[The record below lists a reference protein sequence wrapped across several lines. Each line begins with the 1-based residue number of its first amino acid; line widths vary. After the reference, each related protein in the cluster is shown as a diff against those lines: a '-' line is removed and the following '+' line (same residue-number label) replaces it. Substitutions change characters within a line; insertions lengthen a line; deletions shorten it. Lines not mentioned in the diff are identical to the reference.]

1 MTAMKIAGPAGN
13 GLAPPEKIRLS
24 FDLGREDKPRRRRR
38 AGLRKTLLLIT
49 LMIAVTSCVRART
62 VGLRPLESPTYAY
75 EEASID
81 LPGGDPGV
89 RLDGYFTRP
98 KAEGRFPC
106 AVLLHGK
113 GGWWRAYLRYARE
126 LAGRGIAS
134 LILDYYSGHYVD
146 LEGLSVPFE
155 HRRKQFELQ
164 NSDIRA
170 AAAAFSRRPVCAGGQ
185 VGLIGFSLGADKAF
199 RTAAA
204 QPGIKAVVAY
214 YGPYDYVSFIR
225 YRVNAVL
232 LALAGEEALRWK
244 SYLEKNSP
252 LAMAGKVEA
261 NVLLFHGV
269 EDRTI
274 RAAQS
279 VRMLAALRRRGE
291 RSARMKLYGGAGH
304 NFVLRRGLSAERSD
318 SLRLTVAFL
327 RENLTPKTGL

>member
-1 MTAMKIAGPAGN
+1 MKITGAAGDGQ
-13 GLAPPEKIRLS
+13 APPEDFRLS
-24 FDLGREDKPRRRRR
+24 FDPGQDGHSGQGDKPPRRIR
-38 AGLRKTLLLIT
+38 AGLGKSLILLTLL
-49 LMIAVTSCVRART
+49 IAVTSCVRART
-62 VGLRPLESPTYAY
+62 AGLLPPESPTYAY

-81 LPGGDPGV
+81 LPGGEPGV

-98 KAEGRFPC
+98 KAEGKFPC

-113 GGWWRAYLRYARE
+113 GGWWRAYLGYARE
-126 LAGRGIAS
+126 LAERGIAS

-146 LEGLSVPFE
+146 LESLSVPFG

-170 AAAAFSRRPVCAGGQ
+170 AAAAFSRRPVCAGGR
-185 VGLIGFSLGADKAF
+185 VGMIGFSLGADKAF

-204 QPGIKAVVAY
+204 KPGIKAVVAY

-225 YRVNAVL
+225 YRVNAII

-252 LAMAGKVEA
+252 LSMAGKVEA

-279 VRMLAALRRRGE
+279 IRMLAALKRRGK
-291 RSARMKLYGGAGH
+291 RSVRMKLYEGTGH
-304 NFVLRRGLSAERSD
+304 NFVLRRGLSAERAD

-327 RENLTPKTGL
+327 RENLAP